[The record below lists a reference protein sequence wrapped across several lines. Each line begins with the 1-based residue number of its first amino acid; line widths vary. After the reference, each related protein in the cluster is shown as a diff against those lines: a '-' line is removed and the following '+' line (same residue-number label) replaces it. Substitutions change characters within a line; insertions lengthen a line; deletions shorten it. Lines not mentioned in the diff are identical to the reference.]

1 MVLKD
6 SLSSGSSPERGID
19 DTSGCSKNGAPEI
32 GCRSCSLDPLCLL
45 LGYGEDSAHLPDGIL
60 LRRRPVARG
69 ESIFRSGD
77 PFHSVFA
84 VKSGSFKT
92 LMPGQSGHDQI
103 IGFFLPGEIIGTVGF
118 AEGVYPCT
126 ARALEAS
133 YICELRLDR
142 LSESGNPTE
151 VLQRAII
158 DLLGKEVA
166 FNNSLLSSLIR
177 QSAEQRIGAFL
188 LNLSRRLDKRG
199 KSCSEFTLGMS
210 RGDIGSYLGL
220 ASETVSRVL
229 TRFQKSGLLSLDKKQ
244 VSLLDPQGLT
254 QLVEKS

>member
-1 MVLKD
+1 MVLKECPT
-6 SLSSGSSPERGID
+6 SGVAPGDLPEEN
-19 DTSGCSKNGAPEI
+19 SGCSKGNATEI

-45 LGYGEDSAHLPDGIL
+45 LGYGEADSALPDGIL

-69 ESIFRSGD
+69 ESIFRFGD
-77 PFHSVFA
+77 PFHSIFA

-103 IGFFLPGEIIGTVGF
+103 IGFYLPGEIIGTAGF
-118 AEGVYPCT
+118 AEGSYPCT
-126 ARALEAS
+126 ARALEVS
-133 YICELRLDR
+133 NICELRLDR
-142 LSESGNPTE
+142 LSESGKPAE

-158 DLLGKEVA
+158 ELLGKEVA

-188 LNLSRRLDKRG
+188 LNLSERLEKRG
-199 KSCSEFTLGMS
+199 KFSIEFTLGMS
-210 RGDIGSYLGL
+210 RSDIGSYLGL

-229 TRFQKSGLLSLDKKQ
+229 TRFQKAGLLSLDKKR
-244 VSLLDPQGLT
+244 VRLLDPQGLAAM
-254 QLVEKS
+254 VEKT